1 MLKINTEIVNN
12 LNINEYGTKYNKGR
26 PSKYGWKEK
35 VEPLDIGQT
44 LVLDFETPDEA
55 KRLIA
60 SLRGW
65 LFQKNR
71 NITDRTYTTRKIS
84 NTKFGVWRLS

>member
-1 MLKINTEIVNN
+1 MLKINTEIVND
-12 LNINEYGTKYNKGR
+12 LDINEYGAKSSGR
-26 PSKYGWKEK
+26 PSKYGWREK

-55 KRLIA
+55 NRLIA

-71 NITDRTYTTRKIS
+71 NITSRTYTTRKIS